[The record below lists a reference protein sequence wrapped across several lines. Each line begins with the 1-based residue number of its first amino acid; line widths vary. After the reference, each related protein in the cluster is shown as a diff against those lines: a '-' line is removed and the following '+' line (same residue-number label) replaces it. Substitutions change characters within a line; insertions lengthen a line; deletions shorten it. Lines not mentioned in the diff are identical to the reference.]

1 MEKRCNG
8 LDRRRKLHILK
19 IPRLKGGAVNLYS
32 LLKPERINL
41 DLTSRKK
48 QDVLLELVSSFRED
62 EDSGLLV
69 STLLKRE
76 DLGSTG
82 IGKGVAIPHGR
93 SLVVDKLELVVG
105 RSTKGISFDAI
116 DKKPVHLFFLIVAPP
131 QDPGN
136 QYLITLGRVA
146 VVCQELLK
154 RKQYEK
160 PQTPEEFIQL
170 VKEIEGN
177 L

>member
-1 MEKRCNG
+1 M
-8 LDRRRKLHILK
+8 KLF
-19 IPRLKGGAVNLYS
+19 S
-32 LLKPERINL
+32 LLKPDRINL
-41 DLTSRKK
+41 NMAARKK
-48 QDVLLELVSSFRED
+48 SDALRELVDLIHKEK
-62 EDSGLLV
+62 DSDLLV

-76 DLGSTG
+76 ELGSTG

-93 SLVVDKLELVVG
+93 SLVVENLEIVVA
-105 RSTKGISFDAI
+105 RSNAGVEFNAI
-116 DKKPVHLFFLIVAPP
+116 DKKPVNLFFLIVAPP

-154 RKQYEK
+154 KKLYEK
-160 PQTPEEFIQL
+160 PETPEEFIKL
-170 VKEIEGN
+170 VEEIEGT

>member
-1 MEKRCNG
+1 
-8 LDRRRKLHILK
+8 
-19 IPRLKGGAVNLYS
+19 VNLYS
-32 LLKPERINL
+32 LIKPECIQL
-41 DLTSRKK
+41 DVSAKK
-48 QDVLLELVSSFRED
+48 KKDVLRELVCCIRKD
-62 EDSGLLV
+62 KDSEILV

-76 DLGSTG
+76 ELGSTG

-93 SLVVDKLELVVG
+93 SLVADKLEIVVG
-105 RSTKGISFDAI
+105 RSDAGVAFDAI

-146 VVCQELLK
+146 VICQELLK
-154 RKQYEK
+154 RKRYEA
-160 PQTPEEFIQL
+160 PQTPEEFIAL
-170 VKEIEGN
+170 VKEIEES